1 MQDEIF
7 DEEYENGGF
16 LTPDCEDYE
25 QLSDDELF
33 FDNELKSTR
42 LSVRISSPQA
52 FSTDDFL
59 AQIVEFPYEFRHYL
73 DTRRAFSKALKYCS
87 EEIDG
92 FVSYEGGRSAKWE
105 TSFDYEDYE
114 VTATFE
120 LAKPSDDEAYVF
132 TVQIEV
138 E

>member
-73 DTRRAFSKALKYCS
+73 DTRRAFSKALSSSGRLSKIFFKRRRV
-87 EEIDG
+87 EG
-92 FVSYEGGRSAKWE
+92 FSVLTGRMKNPSSSWTRFQVSSRS
-105 TSFDYEDYE
+105 
-114 VTATFE
+114 
-120 LAKPSDDEAYVF
+120 
-132 TVQIEV
+132 
-138 E
+138 